1 MKSMEPSSQG
11 DWPWSPRDCIIN
23 HTFELETTRIIWII
37 IKGNTLIQDRIR
49 SATRYQ
55 SPGEL
60 SSFRTLEEAF
70 ASTLA
75 THLLIS
81 EWAAENWDEFITFI
95 ETKYHEISRRAM
107 SNDID
112 IPPVIISEGGD
123 GPLSNTKRTNTEKSA
138 KSGLS
143 SLSRTRTET
152 FDSWSSLIK
161 GDKAWFLKPNVN
173 LVTDSKDRVRP
184 PAKKTMRVEFETPGQ
199 QEFTFSDLQSLHHL
213 HDRAKEAILILK
225 LNIKIMSQLV
235 KFYGTTIASQQFPA
249 ALRNCVGEY
258 NVFRG
263 RIEAI
268 QDDLHTYVLKLE
280 TLVGHVEGCKTLLRG
295 ILDFQNKE
303 SNKLLAGQS
312 STSTVNM
319 ERMAVEMNHIAL
331 KTKTETVSMRVI
343 TVVTLC
349 FLPGTFISTLMS
361 TDIFQN
367 LNNHPSAPDPYRN
380 LGPLQLYLALSLPL
394 TFATLLV
401 YAYFHFLEIRREQ
414 LEKTKYYASKIF

>member
-1 MKSMEPSSQG
+1 MLMLCFTYLQVMPEFIDFLLIFGKQTRPQHFHFGAFRQQARLAAPASQASPHSLKIPELDWSGRDFQLCYNVKSMEPSSQG

-60 SSFRTLEEAF
+60 SSFRTLEDAF

-143 SLSRTRTET
+143 SFSRTRMET

-161 GDKAWFLKPNVN
+161 GDKAWFPKPDVN

-235 KFYGTTIASQQFPA
+235 KFYGTTIPSQQFPA

-280 TLVGHVEGCKTLLRG
+280 TLVGHVEGCKALVRSSG
-295 ILDFQNKE
+295 ILVKE
-303 SNKLLAGQS
+303 ILIVNSFVAFWIFRTRKV
-312 STSTVNM
+312 TS
-319 ERMAVEMNHIAL
+319 
-331 KTKTETVSMRVI
+331 
-343 TVVTLC
+343 
-349 FLPGTFISTLMS
+349 FLRA
-361 TDIFQN
+361 N
-367 LNNHPSAPDPYRN
+367 
-380 LGPLQLYLALSLPL
+380 LALRQS
-394 TFATLLV
+394 
-401 YAYFHFLEIRREQ
+401 IWREWP
-414 LEKTKYYASKIF
+414 SK